1 MIKQNLRF
9 GRGIISGILAAVI
22 AAGSALTPAG
32 ASEDDALVQK
42 LTGSWTDTRQFRDE
56 PRSAMLFKGKQVTLK
71 NFIAKDV
78 TTDYRI
84 SDITKD
90 GFTVSFEFTHKV
102 KRGNGRIIDRR
113 EIFEFLWHE
122 DQGHPVLSARGFE
135 YDGRGAI
142 ILEEF
147 MRDEELIDGYE
158 SLLKKE
164 LNNRKPIPTYM
175 EYPPEPAAQ
184 E

>member
-9 GRGIISGILAAVI
+9 GRGIFSGILAAVI
-22 AAGSALTPAG
+22 AAGSALAPAE
-32 ASEDDALVQK
+32 ASEEDTLFQK
-42 LTGSWTDTRQFRDE
+42 LDGAWTDTKQYQDE
-56 PRSAMLFKGKQVTLK
+56 PRSAMLFKGKKVTLK

-78 TTDYRI
+78 TTDCRI
-84 SDITKD
+84 SDITND

-147 MRDEELIDGYE
+147 MRDEELINGYE
-158 SLLKKE
+158 SQLKKE
-164 LNNRKPIPTYM
+164 LNSRKPIPTYM
-175 EYPPEPAAQ
+175 AYPPEPVAQ